1 MEFIRIN
8 NRKNFLLEEVPTI
21 NPHSRKYLSWWK
33 EQTMRCIEGFW
44 SIDDENV
51 KVNVMLEHPEY
62 PDKSFAWRWLTPTAY
77 FYCNYGTI
85 LANPIGATSGAKIP
99 MRPSL
104 DDIEW
109 EFGYNWMEA
118 RGFSGFED
126 DPDFS
131 CNIHLLNKDLTDKDL
146 LRKCENENGEI
157 IDYLQKNYFNSSG
170 KRKQFVPCRQ
180 YVRQLFSKN
189 MGRPVYANPPENLMI
204 LATRD
209 GGKAIA
215 CDSGSYVWT
224 TNGRL
229 QLKDIK
235 VNDKIYGADG
245 ELTNV
250 TGIFHQDPTNLFRVT
265 FMDGRYLDVHPDHLW
280 EVKKFEKKGLII
292 DTKTMYEKFMY
303 QGNDKG
309 GNTYIYSVKQNK
321 PINYPEQDLPIHP
334 YILGAMLGDGT
345 MTTNTPKIAC
355 NDLDILDKFKELLP
369 EYKFNYDKHSNN
381 NYNIVWKKR
390 ACINNKSPFVNALRD
405 NNLVVKGNNKYIP
418 DIYKT
423 SSVEQRLELIKGL
436 MDTDGSANKD
446 GACEF
451 TNKSKKLIYDLAEVF
466 RSLGIKCQIGIDNRT
481 GCEGNIKGHKYIRGI
496 YYRLYINTTIP
507 IFHLKRKLDKQINKK
522 YRSAH
527 DYTSIINIEKLRKK
541 RKSLCIT
548 IDNLDH
554 CFVTDDYIV
563 THNSYLTANQVIAH
577 ELIFDGIRRYS
588 PDNVNNPPLAEIVV
602 GASIS
607 DKSKDLLNKVSLT
620 MNNLKGAWKKGT
632 NEEIPSPFFKHMS
645 GSITPNKDW
654 EHKYKKKIGSDWKDI
669 GTGSKIKHRI
679 FTTENPEAAAGGRP
693 GTIVIEEVGLVSN
706 ILTIHQSND
715 AAQNNSG
722 EKFGSSVYIGTAGNM
737 EKIVEAEMIFND
749 PKGYNFLAFE
759 NQEENDRGTEIC
771 WFIPA
776 THMARKFKDA
786 NGNTMVKE
794 ATEHFLKRR
803 ALKEKSASKR
813 GLEGEMMNYPLK
825 PSEMFLNKT
834 NNAFPV
840 ADIKVRIRD
849 LMSTLN
855 DELKLTLKGRMNLSE
870 DGGVSFEKLNIIP
883 IREFPLKKEDINI
896 EGCVEIFE
904 LPMKD
909 GEGKVPSGLY
919 IAALDPVDD
928 DGNDDNS
935 RSLQST
941 FIMNTLT
948 DRVVAEY
955 SGRTKFAKEYYEQVR
970 RMLIFYNATI
980 LYENQKKGFFTY
992 FDNKNCLYLLEDTPP
1007 ALRDVDIQKGTIIG
1021 NKGKGIYATDTINY
1035 WGRQQLLP
1043 NYLELPAYGNN
1054 DIMNLQTFKSL
1065 AGLKEM
1071 IYYNGK
1077 LNTDRISSLGLLMIH
1092 RELKLKFKTDTKKKI
1107 HKITSD
1113 PFFNRHLTKGMR
1125 KYEEVRKQLM
1135 ENDQT

>member
-8 NRKNFLLEEVPTI
+8 NRKNFLLEEVPII

-33 EQTMRCIEGFW
+33 EQTIRCIEGFW
-44 SIDDENV
+44 SIDDANV
-51 KVNVMLEHPEY
+51 KVNTMLEKPEY
-62 PDKSFAWRWLTPTAY
+62 PKKSLSWRWLAPTAY

-85 LANPIGATSGAKIP
+85 LANPIGATSGAKVP

-131 CNIHLLNKDLTDKDL
+131 CNVHLLNKDLTDKDL
-146 LRKCENENGEI
+146 LRRCENENGEI
-157 IDYLQKNYFNSSG
+157 IDYLQKNYFRSDG

-180 YVRQLFSKN
+180 YIRQLFTNN

-209 GGKAIA
+209 GGK
-215 CDSGSYVWT
+215 
-224 TNGRL
+224 
-229 QLKDIK
+229 
-235 VNDKIYGADG
+235 
-245 ELTNV
+245 
-250 TGIFHQDPTNLFRVT
+250 
-265 FMDGRYLDVHPDHLW
+265 
-280 EVKKFEKKGLII
+280 
-292 DTKTMYEKFMY
+292 
-303 QGNDKG
+303 
-309 GNTYIYSVKQNK
+309 
-321 PINYPEQDLPIHP
+321 
-334 YILGAMLGDGT
+334 
-345 MTTNTPKIAC
+345 
-355 NDLDILDKFKELLP
+355 
-369 EYKFNYDKHSNN
+369 
-381 NYNIVWKKR
+381 
-390 ACINNKSPFVNALRD
+390 
-405 NNLVVKGNNKYIP
+405 
-418 DIYKT
+418 
-423 SSVEQRLELIKGL
+423 
-436 MDTDGSANKD
+436 
-446 GACEF
+446 
-451 TNKSKKLIYDLAEVF
+451 
-466 RSLGIKCQIGIDNRT
+466 
-481 GCEGNIKGHKYIRGI
+481 
-496 YYRLYINTTIP
+496 
-507 IFHLKRKLDKQINKK
+507 
-522 YRSAH
+522 
-527 DYTSIINIEKLRKK
+527 
-541 RKSLCIT
+541 
-548 IDNLDH
+548 
-554 CFVTDDYIV
+554 
-563 THNSYLTANQVIAH
+563 SYLTANQVIAH

-588 PDNVNNPPLAEIVV
+588 PENVSNPPLAEIVV

-654 EHKYKKKIGSDWKDI
+654 EHRYQKKIGSDWKTI
-669 GTGSKIKHRI
+669 GTGSKIKHRV

-693 GTIVIEEVGLVSN
+693 GTIVMEEVGLVSN
-706 ILTIHQSND
+706 ILSIHASND

-722 EKFGSSVYIGTAGNM
+722 EKFGSSIYIGTAGNM

-749 PKGYNFLAFE
+749 PRGYNFLAFE

-840 ADIKVRIRD
+840 ADVKVRIRD

-855 DELKLTLKGRMNLSE
+855 NELKLTLKGRMNVSE
-870 DGGVSFEKLNIIP
+870 DGGVSFEKMEVMP

-896 EGCVEIFE
+896 DGCVEIFE

-909 GEGKVPSGLY
+909 GDGKVPSGLY

-948 DRVVAEY
+948 DRIVAEY

-970 RMLIFYNATI
+970 RLLIYYNATI

-1043 NYLELPAYGNN
+1043 NYLALPAYGNN
-1054 DIMNLQTFKSL
+1054 EIMNLQTFKSL

-1092 RELKLKFKTDTKKKI
+1092 RELKLKFKTDAKKKI
-1107 HKITSD
+1107 HRITSD
-1113 PFFNRHLTKGMR
+1113 PFFNRHLTRDMR
-1125 KYEEVRKQLM
+1125 RFEESRRQLT
-1135 ENDQT
+1135 ESDQT